1 MSDSDDYDYED
12 KDDFVA
18 EFAARERV
26 GSGRPAFIDIQID
39 IQKGRKGRLSLK
51 NELSPDQLFLFDL
64 QKNYYK
70 YQDDIDIGIDDIET
84 IKRIV
89 IKMPH
94 INFKNPIAFLFSY
107 YALEKGKGGKG
118 KEEVVINKERLNRV
132 KLLLKGIEGIAL
144 EDIVRYARFIHKFL

>member
-1 MSDSDDYDYED
+1 MSDSDDYNYED

-26 GSGRPAFIDIQID
+26 GSGRPVFIDVHID
-39 IQKGRKGRLSLK
+39 VQKGKKGRLSLK
-51 NELSPDQLFLFDL
+51 SELSPDQLFLFDL

-94 INFKNPIAFLFSY
+94 ITFKNPIAFLFAY
-107 YALEKGKGGKG
+107 YALEKGKGDIK
-118 KEEVVINKERLNRV
+118 ISQQRLNRV
-132 KLLLKGIEGIAL
+132 ESLLKGLEGIAL
-144 EDIVRYARFIHKFL
+144 EDIIRYARFIHKFL

>member
-1 MSDSDDYDYED
+1 MSYSEDDYDYED

-26 GSGRPAFIDIQID
+26 GSARPTFIDVHID
-39 IQKGRKGRLSLK
+39 VQKGKKGRLSLK

-84 IKRIV
+84 IKSIV
-89 IKMPH
+89 LKIPH
-94 INFKNPIAFLFSY
+94 ISFKNPIAFLFAY
-107 YALEKGKGGKG
+107 YVLNKNKKDIAINNIIN
-118 KEEVVINKERLNRV
+118 EERFNRV
-132 KLLLKGIEGIAL
+132 KSIIKGIEGIEP
-144 EDIVRYARFIHKFL
+144 EDIIRYARFIHKFL